1 MVFLGQIGK
10 DLVFRHISSAQVP
23 CDMSFVESSR
33 EDDGHI

>member
-10 DLVFRHISSAQVP
+10 ELVVRHISSAQVP
-23 CDMSFVESSR
+23 CDVSFVEPPR